1 VSSSKSS
8 PEPTD
13 RLPEA
18 DWLFEESG
26 DQACPGL
33 AASEVDR
40 LYAEVGPG
48 LRAFLRSLLG
58 SEADAADCLQECF
71 AALVQRGG
79 QCKPAAR
86 KAWLYTI
93 GRNQA
98 AWLIRRRQAGQR
110 ALQTASH
117 NRRMSN
123 DNHDAASAIL
133 KNERQAQVQ
142 AAVRRLSPEQQLVV
156 KLRIDDDF
164 TFREIALQLQI
175 PLGTALSRMRAA
187 LKCLAEELNETQDMP

>member
-1 VSSSKSS
+1 
-8 PEPTD
+8 
-13 RLPEA
+13 
-18 DWLFEESG
+18 
-26 DQACPGL
+26 
-33 AASEVDR
+33 
-40 LYAEVGPG
+40 
-48 LRAFLRSLLG
+48 
-58 SEADAADCLQECF
+58 
-71 AALVQRGG
+71 
-79 QCKPAAR
+79 
-86 KAWLYTI
+86 
-93 GRNQA
+93 
-98 AWLIRRRQAGQR
+98 
-110 ALQTASH
+110 
-117 NRRMSN
+117 MSN